1 MGTKDALELAFSNGA
16 CFFLLGVIP
25 VILVCLATFVNRGF
39 WMALFVY
46 LGIWS
51 AKFGGA
57 LILGR
62 FMGYTLVAAGA
73 ACIVAFFL
81 WSAKTFTR

>member
-1 MGTKDALELAFSNGA
+1 METKDALELAFSNGA

-25 VILVCLATFVNRGF
+25 LILVCLASFANRGF
-39 WMALFVY
+39 WVALLVY
-46 LGIWS
+46 LGVWG

-62 FMGYTLVAAGA
+62 FLGYTLVASGA
-73 ACIVAFFL
+73 VCVIFLFL
-81 WSAKTFTR
+81 WSAKSFFR